1 MLNPILSQIMLLEN
15 KIAELTA
22 LELDAADFDD
32 FQTIGDCEEQI
43 ERLESQIAA
52 LRHQWEQSEDDW
64 VGTF

>member
-1 MLNPILSQIMLLEN
+1 MLNPIFEEIQKLEN
-15 KIAELTA
+15 QIAELTA

-32 FQTIGDCEEQI
+32 VQTIGDCEEQI
-43 ERLESQIAA
+43 ESLESQIAA

>member
-1 MLNPILSQIMLLEN
+1 MLNPILSQIQKLEN
-15 KIAELTA
+15 QIAKLTA

-32 FQTIGDCEEQI
+32 VQTIGDCEEQI

-52 LRHQWEQSEDDW
+52 LREQWAQSEDDW

>member
-1 MLNPILSQIMLLEN
+1 MLNLIISKIQKLEN
-15 KIAELTA
+15 QIAELTA

-32 FQTIGDCEEQI
+32 VQTIGDCEEQI
-43 ERLESQIAA
+43 ERLESQIAD

>member
-32 FQTIGDCEEQI
+32 VQTIGDCEEQI
-43 ERLESQIAA
+43 ERLEAQIAA
-52 LRHQWEQSEDDW
+52 LRNQWMQSEDDW